1 MSLRVY
7 WQPSD
12 KLVVLSQRVLAID
25 FASLWSI
32 LFQAE
37 EGLASSDK
45 SSEHITSY
53 HGIPLLKPSHLPGG
67 IDHSLEKLAD
77 GTEYTGATVSQNI

>member
-7 WQPSD
+7 WQPSG
-12 KLVVLSQRVLAID
+12 KLAVVSQRALAID

-45 SSEHITSY
+45 SSEHINTY

-77 GTEYTGATVSQNI
+77 GTEHTGATGFQNI